1 MRRAG
6 TCGDGRRGCGRQRTR
21 AFATHFFERT
31 EGGTR
36 FSNFALATTRR
47 AKAACRHE
55 RTLGS
60 RTSYPGNSGMSVTRL
75 MAARGVRHGAV
86 ASEEPSHSLLIS
98 WHESLCPCQR
108 PRSLESGIFCL
119 PSSAGSRD
127 VRRASMDLRRSS
139 QRRRAA
145 NAHVP
150 LSRRPVDQSTE
161 TRRAHQSQ
169 TRPRSI
175 SPPRHALR
183 LRLQQ
188 VGQAGTLG

>member
-31 EGGTR
+31 RGGTR
-36 FSNFALATTRR
+36 FSDFALATTRR

-98 WHESLCPCQR
+98 WHIESLFPCQ
-108 PRSLESGIFCL
+108 PAISGVTSIFCPSAGKSRCSTSFDGSEEIVTTTPRGERARPSVSSTSRAL
-119 PSSAGSRD
+119 DRNASSASI
-127 VRRASMDLRRSS
+127 
-139 QRRRAA
+139 
-145 NAHVP
+145 P
-150 LSRRPVDQSTE
+150 
-161 TRRAHQSQ
+161 
-169 TRPRSI
+169 RPRSI